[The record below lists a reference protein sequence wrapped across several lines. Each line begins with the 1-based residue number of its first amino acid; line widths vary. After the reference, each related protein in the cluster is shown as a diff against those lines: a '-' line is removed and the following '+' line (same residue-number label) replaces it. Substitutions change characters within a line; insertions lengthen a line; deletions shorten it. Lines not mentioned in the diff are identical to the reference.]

1 MTAPGGMN
9 DGLAAALI
17 QISAHAERIG
27 SLDAREAA
35 HFEDISSRVRTLA
48 SEVADDVAGKQAILT
63 SLNDLD
69 TQVAALAPRL
79 ADTAET
85 EQDAGIR
92 QYPVGGSPR
101 WWKQTGPEQEH
112 ALARLR
118 SWVEQIYR
126 PGYGQLAAIL
136 PACWE
141 RHPACLYTLD
151 WLSELWSVLYLAP
164 GPRRPH
170 PRRPSRM
177 AHPPPARRRQ
187 PDGHRS
193 NRLPPHPRPIRR
205 HSVATGCARRADKYS
220 R

>member
-1 MTAPGGMN
+1 MNAPDDMS

-27 SLDAREAA
+27 GLDAREAA
-35 HFEDISSRVRTLA
+35 HFEDISFRLRTLA
-48 SEVADDVAGKQAILT
+48 SQVAEDVTDKQAILT
-63 SLNDLD
+63 SVNDLD
-69 TQVAALAPRL
+69 TQVAALATRL
-79 ADTAET
+79 SEAAET

-112 ALARLR
+112 ALNRLR
-118 SWVEQIYR
+118 SWVEQIYQ

-141 RHPACLYTLD
+141 RHSACLYTLD

-164 GPRRPH
+164 GRDAPTLAAQAEWHTRLLPAAANQ
-170 PRRPSRM
+170 M
-177 AHPPPARRRQ
+177 ANEATNCHHTPGRF
-187 PDGHRS
+187 DGI
-193 NRLPPHPRPIRR
+193 L
-205 HSVATGCARRADKYS
+205 
-220 R
+220 